1 MLKSLVVRIILV
13 TVAFAIGNRTAAS
26 QTWSTAD
33 NKPFL
38 APALVRSVCDQKTS
52 DSAMSAL
59 RLVCGR
65 GSLDR
70 SLLEVTP
77 EQTIVVGFVGG
88 FVKANDTRH
97 PEVLFASY
105 LRERYTRGMSV
116 KVFSNHEGNDALSYI
131 MGRLD
136 TNHDGSVSTEE
147 KKHARIIIYGHSWGA
162 SQTAVLAQGL
172 QRLGIPVL
180 LTIQLDI
187 ITKLHQEST
196 QIPANVAKAIN
207 FYQSEGPLRGRSHI
221 VAVDPGLTTILGNIR
236 MDYDSRAI
244 NCDNY
249 NWFVR
254 TFNRPHHELENDP
267 RVWNQ
272 IAELVDTNLLMQ

>member
-1 MLKSLVVRIILV
+1 MLRSFVVRIMLV

-26 QTWSTAD
+26 QTWSTDD

-38 APALVRSVCDQKTS
+38 TPALARSVCDQRAS

-59 RLVCGR
+59 RLVCR
-65 GSLDR
+65 RVSLDR
-70 SLLEVTP
+70 NLSEVAP
-77 EQTIVVGFVGG
+77 AQTIVVGFVGG

-116 KVFSNHEGNDALSYI
+116 KIFSNHEGKDALSYI
-131 MGRLD
+131 MGHLD

-172 QRLGIPVL
+172 QRAGIPVL

-187 ITKLHQEST
+187 ITKPHQQPT
-196 QIPANVAKAIN
+196 HIPANVAKAIN
-207 FYQSEGPLRGRSHI
+207 FY
-221 VAVDPGLTTILGNIR
+221 
-236 MDYDSRAI
+236 
-244 NCDNY
+244 
-249 NWFVR
+249 
-254 TFNRPHHELENDP
+254 
-267 RVWNQ
+267 
-272 IAELVDTNLLMQ
+272 